1 MIMVRYW
8 KIKWPKDS
16 NLTGFKHILS
26 FSLLLLLVACAPDA
40 PPKIEDAPDWVIPE
54 DKMTDLLTDM
64 HIIEGAR
71 IGTRVLGDTLSVNAH
86 YEKLWEKYEVS
97 AAIYDSSFRFYSR
110 NAERMD
116 LMYEEVLT
124 RLTKM
129 STRNTVPNEREPDD
143 EDEKRAKAEKKEKAK
158 ALQSAEKDSTA
169 TAD

>member
-1 MIMVRYW
+1 MIMVRSW

-26 FSLLLLLVACAPDA
+26 LSLLLLLVACAPDA
-40 PPKIEDAPDWVIPE
+40 PPKTEEAPDWVIPE
-54 DKMTDLLTDM
+54 AKMTDLLTDM

-86 YEKLWEKYEVS
+86 YEKLWEKYGVT

-129 STRNTVPNEREPDD
+129 STRITIPNEREPDD
-143 EDEKRAKAEKKEKAK
+143 EDEKRAKAEKKKK
-158 ALQSAEKDSTA
+158 ALTEKEDSAESED
-169 TAD
+169 